1 MMDTSG
7 LMFPK
12 PQDRKKKKKV
22 NGYKHKG
29 ERYCAYCGTP
39 YAERHEIFGGP
50 NRQNS
55 IDHEFQIDVCGA
67 HHRELQENCSPW
79 AQEENMRL
87 RRGCQERFE
96 AQLQEE
102 GWSPAQARR
111 EWMMLIG
118 RNYMDDWPEEEQEE
132 IR

>member
-1 MMDTSG
+1 MMDTSA

-12 PQDRKKKKKV
+12 PGDRKKKKKV
-22 NGYKHKG
+22 NGYKHKA

-55 IDHEFQIDVCGA
+55 IDHEFQIDVCSA
-67 HHRELQENCSPW
+67 HHRELQDNCTEW
-79 AQEENMRL
+79 AMEENERL
-87 RRGCQERFE
+87 RRGCQERYE
-96 AQLQEE
+96 DELVNE
-102 GWSPAQARR
+102 GWTPAQARR

-118 RNYMDDWPEEEQEE
+118 RNYLDDWPEEE
-132 IR
+132 